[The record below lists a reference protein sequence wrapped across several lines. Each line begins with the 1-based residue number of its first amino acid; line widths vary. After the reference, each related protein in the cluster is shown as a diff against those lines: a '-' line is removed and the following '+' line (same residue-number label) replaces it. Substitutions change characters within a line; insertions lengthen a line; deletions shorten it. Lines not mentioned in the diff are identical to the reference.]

1 MLGHVHSENFI
12 APIASADTAEKI
24 SEKSPRMS
32 RCITRRPW
40 GLKEFHMMTMMSDT
54 LHEKILSC
62 WDGLFSGAMLVL
74 GSDIC
79 FLGLHVPVK
88 FVDDELKKCGKH
100 HE

>member
-1 MLGHVHSENFI
+1 
-12 APIASADTAEKI
+12 
-24 SEKSPRMS
+24 
-32 RCITRRPW
+32 
-40 GLKEFHMMTMMSDT
+40 MMTMMSDT